1 MTLISL
7 NGVGVAY
14 GATTILKDVSCVIA
28 AGETWGIIGRN
39 GIGKTSLFKLLTGVL
54 PPSSG
59 SVARQPGL
67 TVTLLE
73 QHRDFGEAT
82 TVWDA
87 AAAAFASLL
96 RLERSLAEQ
105 SEALTHT
112 HDAAALER
120 YGRDLET
127 FERQGGYDFHARVD
141 AVLDGLGFDHE
152 LAKTQLL
159 SSLSGGERGRVGLA
173 RQLAA
178 PGDLLLLDEP
188 TNHLDLDTS
197 RWLEAYLKDSPRAV
211 VCISHDR
218 AFLEGFVDHVLHVEG
233 GTAFAYVG
241 DYVQFVRQREER
253 RLAQLRAFTKESK
266 KVANEEDYIRRNIA
280 GVNTAQAKGRRKR
293 LERMP
298 RLSAPIADAGT
309 MALRLETG
317 DRSGDQVA
325 VLERLQVAVEER
337 TLISDFSAV
346 LQRGDV
352 IALVGPN
359 GAGKSTL
366 IKTMLGERAPAAG
379 EVRLGPS
386 THTAWYRQ
394 DLAHLPLTHTIAQ
407 VIEDARPLWERRL
420 VHGHLGRFGFGGDE
434 SERVIGTLSGG
445 ERARVALAL
454 LTLERS
460 NLLVMD
466 EPTNHL
472 DIESIET
479 LEDALSDYD
488 GSVLLVSHDRAVL
501 RGLATRVWA
510 IHEGR
515 VVDYPGTFVE
525 WEEDGAAWVARAAS
539 DAAKVKKRVAAATG
553 PSPLAEERKAAQ
565 RDERA
570 QKRAV
575 EAAQREVA
583 ASEQRVQ
590 QLEAAVEALQERL
603 HDDALYAT
611 PEGSARA
618 LEMGRE
624 LAEQQSALDAAIDA
638 WTQAAA
644 RAEALAQ
651 AAG

>member
-14 GATTILKDVSCVIA
+14 GATTILQDVSCVIA
-28 AGETWGIIGRN
+28 AGEKWGIIGRN
-39 GIGKTSLFKLLTGVL
+39 GIGKTSLFKLLTGAMT
-54 PPSSG
+54 PSSG

-73 QHRDFGEAT
+73 QHRDFGAAA

-87 AAAAFASLL
+87 AAAAFAKLIA
-96 RLERSLAEQ
+96 LEHSLAEQ
-105 SEALTHT
+105 AEALTHT
-112 HDAAALER
+112 HDEAALAK
-120 YGRDLET
+120 YGRDLEQ
-127 FERQGGYDFHARVD
+127 FEREGGYDFHARVD

-152 LAKTQLL
+152 AAKTQRLA
-159 SSLSGGERGRVGLA
+159 SLSGGERGRVGLA

-178 PGDLLLLDEP
+178 PGDVLLLDEP

-197 RWLEAYLKDSPRAV
+197 KWLEGYLKDSPRAV

-218 AFLEGFVDHVLHVEG
+218 AFLEAFVDHVLHVEG
-233 GTAFAYVG
+233 GTAFPYVG

-253 RLAQLRAFTKESK
+253 RLAQARQFAQQQK
-266 KVANEEDYIRRNIA
+266 KIANEEDYIRRNIA

-298 RLSAPIADAGT
+298 RLSAPIGDEAT
-309 MALRLETG
+309 MALRLEAG

-325 VLERLQVAVEER
+325 VLERVRVAVDDR
-337 TLISDFSAV
+337 VLVDDFSAV

-386 THTAWYRQ
+386 TRTAWYRQ
-394 DLAHLPLTHTIAQ
+394 DLAHLPLTHTITQ

-420 VHGHLGRFGFGGDE
+420 VQGHLGRFGFGGDE

-454 LTLERS
+454 LTLDRS

-479 LEDALSDYD
+479 LEDALSDYE

-501 RGLATRVWA
+501 RGVATRVWA
-510 IHEGR
+510 IHDGR

-525 WEEDGAAWVARAAS
+525 WEEDGAEWIARLEASSRGKAKSVPVKAAPVV
-539 DAAKVKKRVAAATG
+539 DT
-553 PSPLAEERKAAQ
+553 RKAAQ

-575 EAAQREVA
+575 EQAQKLVKAREQA
-583 ASEQRVQ
+583 VQ
-590 QLEAAVEALQERL
+590 QLEEKIAALEATL
-603 HDDALYAT
+603 HDDALYQSPGRQEDVVT
-611 PEGSARA
+611 
-618 LEMGRE
+618 MGRE
-624 LAEQQSALDAAIDA
+624 LAELRGALDLAMEEWTEAAAEAELLQQSV
-638 WTQAAA
+638 
-644 RAEALAQ
+644 
-651 AAG
+651 

>member
-14 GATTILKDVSCVIA
+14 GATTILSNVSCVIA
-28 AGETWGIIGRN
+28 AGEKWGIIGRN
-39 GIGKTSLFKLLTGVL
+39 GIGKTSLFKLLTGEM
-54 PPSSG
+54 PPSAG

-67 TVTLLE
+67 VVTLLE
-73 QHRDFGEAT
+73 QHRDFGSAT

-87 AAAAFASLL
+87 AAAAFADLIA
-96 RLERSLAEQ
+96 LERSLAEQ
-105 SEALTHT
+105 AEALAHT
-112 HDAAALER
+112 HDEAALAK
-120 YGRDLET
+120 YGRDLER
-127 FERQGGYDFHARVD
+127 FERQGGYEFHARVD

-152 LAKTQLL
+152 AAKTQTLA
-159 SSLSGGERGRVGLA
+159 SLSGGERGRVGLA

-197 RWLEAYLKDSPRAV
+197 KWLEGYLRESPRAV

-218 AFLEGFVDHVLHVEG
+218 AFLEAFVDHVLHVEG
-233 GTAFAYVG
+233 GTAFPYVG

-253 RLAQLRAFTKESK
+253 RLAQQRAFSQQSK
-266 KVANEEDYIRRNIA
+266 KIAAEEDYIRRNIA

-298 RLSAPIADAGT
+298 RLSAPIGEASI
-309 MALRLETG
+309 MALRLESG

-325 VLERLQVAVEER
+325 VLDHVTVAIGER
-337 TLISDFSAV
+337 TLVHDFSAV

-366 IKTMLGERAPAAG
+366 IKTILGERPPAAG

-394 DLAHLPLTHTIAQ
+394 DLAHLPLTHTVVQ
-407 VIEDARPLWERRL
+407 CIEDARPLWERRL
-420 VHGHLGRFGFGGDE
+420 VQGHLGRFDFGGDE

-472 DIESIET
+472 DIESIEA
-479 LEDALSDYD
+479 LEDALGDYD

-515 VVDYPGTFVE
+515 VIDYPGSFVE
-525 WEEDGAAWVARAAS
+525 WEEDGAAWIARTAAS
-539 DAAKVKKRVAAATG
+539 RAPAKKPAAPSAPSTAT
-553 PSPLAEERKAAQ
+553 PDDRKAAQ

-570 QKRAV
+570 QKRAREQAER
-575 EAAQREVA
+575 EAAAREAEVQR
-583 ASEQRVQ
+583 
-590 QLEAAVEALQERL
+590 LEEAIAALQETL
-603 HDDALYAT
+603 HDDALYTT
-611 PEGSARA
+611 PEGTARA
-618 LEMGRE
+618 QALGRE
-624 LAEQQSALDAAIDA
+624 LAERQSALDLAMDA

-644 RAEALAQ
+644 RAEALTRE
-651 AAG
+651 G